1 MSSRI
6 KIAFPK
12 DEPTPSNVFPD
23 LNWVSDNR
31 VALHKKYG
39 DAVIVV
45 YQKEII
51 GIGQDYDEALADAES
66 KLDPDIDLITPA
78 IGSVFNPNE
87 SYFYIKQLM
96 REHFARKRQN
106 NSAE

>member
-51 GIGQDYDEALADAES
+51 GIGQDYDAALADAEAH
-66 KLDPDIDLITPA
+66 LADDIELITPV
-78 IGSVFNPNE
+78 IGYVTNPHRLGRFSRKE
-87 SYFYIKQLM
+87 SQ
-96 REHFARKRQN
+96 E
-106 NSAE
+106 